1 MKKYSKPEIK
11 VKVVMIQHLM
21 EMSAV
26 EILQDLQDPASSDA
40 KMQDMLWDL
49 FAEYYPIYKIRWGG
63 SIDPPHF
70 C

>member
-26 EILQDLQDPASSDA
+26 EILQDLQDPASSEA

-49 FAEYYPIYKIRWGG
+49 LAE
-63 SIDPPHF
+63 
-70 C
+70 

>member
-26 EILQDLQDPASSDA
+26 EILQDIQDPSASES
-40 KMQDMLWDL
+40 KMQDMIWELL
-49 FAEYYPIYKIRWGG
+49 GE
-63 SIDPPHF
+63 
-70 C
+70 